1 MKLQVKPSE
10 ISGTI
15 IAPPSKSCTHRA
27 IVLASLAKG
36 TSKIEKAL
44 ICKDTTATIQA
55 MEAFGA
61 TIKEDNDKLS
71 IRGGRLKAP
80 IEPIDCLNSGTTLR
94 LCSGIASLMDNNIT
108 LTGDE
113 SLKGRPMKPL
123 LNAFTEMGV
132 YCVSTS
138 KGITIRGPNNGR
150 WTHIRGDVSS
160 QFISS
165 LLISSALKPR
175 DTDIVITSPLVSKP
189 YIDITTSM
197 MAQFGVRCSETKD
210 GYRVMGGQSYG
221 PREYVIPG
229 DYSSAAFALGAGAIS
244 GKVTVTGLDPN
255 DVQGDRLIID
265 FLREFGADVSISG
278 DSVTVVKSELEGI
291 NADIGNCPDLFPIL
305 AVIGTQAEGV
315 TTLYNAAHL
324 KHKESDRIAAVVT
337 FLRNMGA
344 DIDETDDGCI
354 IRGKCNLTGCTVN
367 PNGDHRIL
375 MAAVVAA
382 MSASGKTIITDG
394 GCYDV
399 SYPAFIKDFNT
410 LGADLEEVE

>member
-210 GYRVMGGQSYG
+210 GYRVMGGQSYR

-265 FLREFGADVSISG
+265 FLREFGADISISG

-291 NADIGNCPDLFPIL
+291 NADIGNCPDLFPI
-305 AVIGTQAEGV
+305 
-315 TTLYNAAHL
+315 
-324 KHKESDRIAAVVT
+324 
-337 FLRNMGA
+337 
-344 DIDETDDGCI
+344 
-354 IRGKCNLTGCTVN
+354 
-367 PNGDHRIL
+367 
-375 MAAVVAA
+375 
-382 MSASGKTIITDG
+382 
-394 GCYDV
+394 
-399 SYPAFIKDFNT
+399 
-410 LGADLEEVE
+410 